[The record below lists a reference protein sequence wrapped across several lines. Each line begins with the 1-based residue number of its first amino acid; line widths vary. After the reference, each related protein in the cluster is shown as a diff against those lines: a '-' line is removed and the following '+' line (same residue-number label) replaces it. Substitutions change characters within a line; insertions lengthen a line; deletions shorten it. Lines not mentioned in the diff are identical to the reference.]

1 MSSEI
6 FTFLT
11 FELLSFHYICIRNK
25 KRMEIIQFEV
35 FGLHLQEPMAL
46 LTNWM
51 IAGFSFFA
59 YFNLKRNV
67 SVFQNYWRNF
77 YLILG
82 ISMLIGGLS
91 HLFFHYTGIQGKFP
105 SWSLGVLA
113 AAFSSFAIISIWPN
127 EKQQKSLWLFVIA
140 KSIILLVVAIASRNF
155 LFVAIDNSL
164 AYLFFCGYMGYKL
177 FKKNYADMKYIV
189 IGVLVLSPSA
199 FIFGL
204 KLNLHRFLN
213 KDDLS
218 HFFIIGCIAFFYMGV
233 KRMQTSEV
241 KLTANEIWKNPR

>member
-1 MSSEI
+1 
-6 FTFLT
+6 
-11 FELLSFHYICIRNK
+11 
-25 KRMEIIQFEV
+25 MEIIRFEL

-51 IAGFSFFA
+51 IASFSFFA
-59 YFNLKRNV
+59 YSNLKRNV

-82 ISMLIGGLS
+82 ISMIIGGLG
-91 HLFFHYTGIQGKFP
+91 HLFFYYTGIPGKFP

-127 EKQQKSLWLFVIA
+127 EKQQKSLWILVIA
-140 KSIILLVVAIASRNF
+140 KSAILLIVAIASRNF
-155 LFVAIDNSL
+155 IFIAIDNSM
-164 AYLFFCGYMGYKL
+164 AYVFFCGFMGYRL
-177 FKKNYADMKYIV
+177 FKKKYMAMKYIV
-189 IGVLVLSPSA
+189 IGVLVLLPSA

-204 KLNLHRFLN
+204 KLNVHRFLN

-218 HFFIIGCIAFFYMGV
+218 HLFMIGCISFFYLGV
-233 KRMQTSEV
+233 KRMQTIEV
-241 KLTANEIWKNPR
+241 KLIAN